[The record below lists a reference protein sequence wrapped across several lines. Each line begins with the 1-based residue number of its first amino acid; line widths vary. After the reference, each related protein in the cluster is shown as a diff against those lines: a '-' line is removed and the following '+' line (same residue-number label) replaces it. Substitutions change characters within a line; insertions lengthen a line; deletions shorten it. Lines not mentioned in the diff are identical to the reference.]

1 MKIEKTPPLTAFLS
15 ASVFG
20 VFTHL
25 FGLVNIMHNYDDI
38 AQQPGGYGT
47 GITSGRWLLSILG
60 DLSDKVG
67 VDYNLPY
74 LDGVVFLLLI
84 ACAAGVLVSTF
95 RLRSHLSAAAVGML
109 FAAFP
114 STFSTLVFHYTAKYY
129 GIGVLCAVLA
139 AWVVCKCRNPVS
151 GLILSAL
158 FTAFSLGIYQAY
170 VPITIG
176 IFVLLL
182 IRQALADESSADVGR
197 LILRGLYYCA
207 VLLLGLVFYFV
218 FLKLSLALYGTA
230 LSDYQ
235 GVNEMGKISLSS
247 LPQLVKEA
255 VYYVLMLPRKDFCGI
270 SCTWLL
276 KLTYVVLGGISLL
289 VIGYLLVFRVRK
301 LSIALFTAVLCML
314 FPLAVNFVIV
324 MCPESNIYTLMLYS
338 FALLGCTPIILL
350 ECLPPHGTSCR
361 QWLHKTRIAVG
372 IAMTLLI
379 GSYAYQTQINYTALY
394 YSNRQIENYLNS
406 LVTQVRMTDGFRTD
420 LEWAFIGDLE
430 DPLLY
435 CYWQYEMTFGGIE
448 FTQPMLQRYS
458 WDFWIQNYY
467 GYTLPL
473 ASEETVAAL
482 CETSAVKQMPCWPNA
497 GSVQVLGDTVV
508 IKCQELCLP
517 D

>member
-1 MKIEKTPPLTAFLS
+1 M
-15 ASVFG
+15 G
-20 VFTHL
+20 
-25 FGLVNIMHNYDDI
+25 
-38 AQQPGGYGT
+38 
-47 GITSGRWLLSILG
+47 
-60 DLSDKVG
+60 KV
-67 VDYNLPY
+67 
-74 LDGVVFLLLI
+74 
-84 ACAAGVLVSTF
+84 
-95 RLRSHLSAAAVGML
+95 
-109 FAAFP
+109 
-114 STFSTLVFHYTAKYY
+114 
-129 GIGVLCAVLA
+129 
-139 AWVVCKCRNPVS
+139 
-151 GLILSAL
+151 
-158 FTAFSLGIYQAY
+158 
-170 VPITIG
+170 
-176 IFVLLL
+176 
-182 IRQALADESSADVGR
+182 
-197 LILRGLYYCA
+197 
-207 VLLLGLVFYFV
+207 
-218 FLKLSLALYGTA
+218 SLATLP
-230 LSDYQ
+230 
-235 GVNEMGKISLSS
+235 SLM
-247 LPQLVKEA
+247 KRA
-255 VYYVLMLPRKDFCGI
+255 TYYVLKLPLKDYCGL
-270 SCTWLL
+270 SSTWLL
-276 KLTYVVLGGISLL
+276 KLIYLVLGCVCL
-289 VIGYLLVFRVRK
+289 VLIVYLLISRVRK

-314 FPLAVNFVIV
+314 FPLAVNFIV
-324 MCPESNIYTLMLYS
+324 GMCPNSYVYTIMVYS

-361 QWLHKTRIAVG
+361 QWLHKTRIVVG

-497 GSVQVLGDTVV
+497 GSIQVLGDTVV